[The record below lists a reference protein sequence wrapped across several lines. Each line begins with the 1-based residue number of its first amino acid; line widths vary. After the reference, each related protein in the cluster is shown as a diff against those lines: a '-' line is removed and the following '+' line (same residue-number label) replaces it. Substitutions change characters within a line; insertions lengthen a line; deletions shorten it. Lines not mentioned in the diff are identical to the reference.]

1 MIYVLATIRV
11 KPGKRGDFLRVFL
24 DNVPNVLAEEGCL
37 RYAPTVDVDSGIE
50 AQEGPRAD
58 VVTIVEQWESLE
70 RLHAHLAA
78 PHMAAYRK
86 QVQDWVEGV
95 TLQVTAPAG

>member
-1 MIYVLATIRV
+1 MIYVLASIRV
-11 KPGKRGDFLRVFL
+11 KPGRRADFLDIL
-24 DNVPNVLAEEGCL
+24 LANVPNVLAEEGCL
-37 RYAPTVDVDSGIE
+37 GYAPTVDLASGISI
-50 AQEGPRAD
+50 QEGPRQD

-86 QVQDWVEGV
+86 QVGDLVEGV
-95 TLQVTAPAG
+95 TLHVAEPAG